1 MELQIQGLTMDS
13 IIKNSLFCDKLTKK
27 FSNFL
32 LVATKKNDYESTIC
46 RLLFLNLSISKVIFS
61 ALLSKQQIV
70 LRHRDKIF
78 VERNPSLKRSGSLL
92 SFF

>member
-1 MELQIQGLTMDS
+1 MDS
-13 IIKNSLFCDKLTKK
+13 IIKNSLFCDKLTKN

-46 RLLFLNLSISKVIFS
+46 RLLFLNLSIRKVIFS
-61 ALLSKQQIV
+61 ALLSKEQNV
-70 LRHRDKIF
+70 LRHRDSIL
-78 VERNPSLKRSGSLL
+78 VERNSLLKRSSSHL